1 MFRFVLPVLA
11 LFPLA
16 ARAESPLT
24 PEEFEAR
31 VTGRTLTY
39 SADGMAY
46 GAEEYLEGRRVRWSY
61 LDGECQDGHWYVS
74 GQQICFI
81 YEGISGPQCWQFYS
95 RDGQIM
101 ARFENDPVQ
110 TELYETSKTD
120 EALFC
125 LGPKVGA

>member
-1 MFRFVLPVLA
+1 VLA

-16 ARAESPLT
+16 AQAQSPLT

-61 LDGECQDGHWYVS
+61 LDGECQDGRWYVS

-81 YEGISGPQCWQFYS
+81 YEGIAGPQCWQFYS

-120 EALFC
+120 EALYC